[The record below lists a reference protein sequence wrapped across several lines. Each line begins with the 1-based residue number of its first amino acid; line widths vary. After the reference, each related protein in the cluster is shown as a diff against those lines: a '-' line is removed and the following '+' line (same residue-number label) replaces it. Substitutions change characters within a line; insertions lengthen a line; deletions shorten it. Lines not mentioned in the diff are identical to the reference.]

1 MSLDSAKLEK
11 VRELT
16 GGILQA
22 RCPACAEAGGDR
34 KGEHLRVYADGRY
47 GCCVHP
53 KDGAHRKRIFALA
66 GSLRTASTP
75 GRFTVKVASAAK
87 PAEPA
92 RSVKEAL
99 VGCIGT
105 IGTGISVLVDEESL
119 PTAVSAE
126 PSSDFRTLRTPFSD
140 PRAYAGEE
148 GSCDTYIYKD
158 CESGVLSVLAEV
170 RPPTVKQPR
179 LPFFTADGTL
189 SIPFDSPERYHWWK
203 PPFEERLRVNEIIAE
218 IRARQEEVENGAAF

>member
-1 MSLDSAKLEK
+1 MSLDTAKLGK
-11 VRELT
+11 VRELA

-47 GCCVHP
+47 GCYVHP

-66 GSLRTASTP
+66 GEKRHPSSSA

-92 RSVKEAL
+92 RSVKDAL
-99 VGCIGT
+99 VGVGT
-105 IGTGISVLVDEESL
+105 VGTGVSVPVDKESL
-119 PTAVSAE
+119 TMAVSAE
-126 PSSDFRTLRTPFSD
+126 GNSDFRTLRTPFSD
-140 PRAYAGEE
+140 PRAYAREE

-158 CESGVLSVLAEV
+158 CESGVLSVLEEV
-170 RPPTVKQPR
+170 RPPTVKEPP
-179 LPFFTADGTL
+179 LPFFTAGGTL

-203 PPFEERLRVNEIIAE
+203 PPFEKRLRVKEIIAE
-218 IRARQEEVENGAAF
+218 VRARQKEVENGAVF